1 MWGAIAE
8 DAHWRDQ
15 SEAQVCFPTVQFL
28 TPKLARFRLT
38 GANCVITAQ
47 VAFNIGVLIVL
58 AVSENYLSHAQES

>member
-1 MWGAIAE
+1 MWRAIAQ

-15 SEAQVCFPTVQFL
+15 SEARACFPNVQFI

-38 GANCVITAQ
+38 GVNCVITAQ

-58 AVSENYLSHAQES
+58 AVSESHQAHAQES